1 MPAAS
6 DNREVT
12 KRNGRH
18 RRTPAASDRAILTS
32 RPVRQ
37 PPGWPQKVFLLLA
50 SPVFS
55 PLRKRS
61 HGSASYTVAAL
72 GPVDAAAI
80 PSVCAAAGGGVSAE
94 CGLSLSA
101 APRSQQIARAARTCG
116 GKRLSGWTAAPGGA
130 PSRHHLR
137 PGKSRTIDSRAA
149 QQFAKFRIRI
159 RSIKRHRIR
168 RGSNESGSNESVTG
182 DNRAATPVHRTC
194 RDSAR
199 RWRWHR
205 LRRGALALLEPGFA
219 SCSLHAAERRHSA
232 SRHPRA
238 PAQDTLRECLVPR
251 CPGGRSQS
259 VRANPNK
266 VSDLRE
272 IE

>member
-1 MPAAS
+1 VPAAS

-101 APRSQQIARAARTCG
+101 APRSQQIARATRTRG
-116 GKRLSGWTAAPGGA
+116 AGAAAESKRAPHLHTRLGKCHDASSSETRANKPPRADGQQRPAVRPLAIISVQE
-130 PSRHHLR
+130 SRGQSIR
-137 PGKSRTIDSRAA
+137 RAA

-159 RSIKRHRIR
+159 RSIKRQRIR
-168 RGSNESGSNESVTG
+168 RGSNESGGSNESVTG

-219 SCSLHAAERRHSA
+219 SCSLPS
-232 SRHPRA
+232 
-238 PAQDTLRECLVPR
+238 
-251 CPGGRSQS
+251 GFW
-259 VRANPNK
+259 
-266 VSDLRE
+266 
-272 IE
+272 

>member
-6 DNREVT
+6 DPREVT

-101 APRSQQIARAARTCG
+101 APRSQQIARATRTRG
-116 GKRLSGWTAAPGGA
+116 AGAAAESKRAPHLHTRLGKCHDASSSETRANKPPRADGEQRR
-130 PSRHHLR
+130 PSMHKRRHH
-137 PGKSRTIDSRAA
+137 RAA
-149 QQFAKFRIRI
+149 HCLGLIIICLPIHGHFLPHNLPSWQHNSTKPAGQSATRCEP
-159 RSIKRHRIR
+159 R
-168 RGSNESGSNESVTG
+168 R
-182 DNRAATPVHRTC
+182 
-194 RDSAR
+194 
-199 RWRWHR
+199 
-205 LRRGALALLEPGFA
+205 
-219 SCSLHAAERRHSA
+219 
-232 SRHPRA
+232 
-238 PAQDTLRECLVPR
+238 
-251 CPGGRSQS
+251 
-259 VRANPNK
+259 
-266 VSDLRE
+266 
-272 IE
+272 